1 MTFKRYCR
9 KKRFNPN
16 EAFKPNY
23 NNRQVFTAEDEKSL
37 SSYLLIASKMNYGL
51 STRSTRFLA
60 YEFALKNNK
69 ICPSSWIKN
78 KIAGIDW
85 LQGFMKRQPE
95 LSLRTPEATSF
106 ARSTA
111 FNKHTV
117 REFFQNLK
125 TVRNRY
131 KYNPNCIYNVD
142 ETGLTTV
149 QKPVK
154 VLAGRGSKQVGR
166 ITSAE
171 RGTLVTACC
180 ASNAIG
186 NSTPPLFIFPRVKFH
201 DYMIK
206 EEPPGCVGFA
216 NPSGWMN
223 SEIFIEW
230 IKHFVKYSNCSQ
242 ESPVL
247 LLLDSHESHIKSL
260 ELAIQHG
267 ITMISFPT
275 HCSHKLQPLDR
286 TVFGPLKRFYNS
298 ACDNWMVSN
307 PRPMT
312 IYDIV
317 SIVRE
322 PYTKAFSPSNIQT
335 GFRVAGIEPFNSEI
349 FKDDEYLP
357 SSVTDRAAPD
367 TVTITPVNN
376 MESEMIP
383 AHVNHIESEI
393 TIVNIETSILNK
405 VSTSVA
411 SIISPEVLK
420 PYPKASARKKKV
432 KSRQLKT
439 RILTDTPVRNEI
451 QLLLCITQN
460 NVDFMHYPEQRRSEK
475 IKDDISTMFKL
486 GVKVCFLKEYLQ
498 NKESKVVTSK
508 NFLNI
513 NKKIELARSCE
524 KSKEALLIDELM
536 SLCGKDP
543 DAVISVQVD
552 SDSVLQF
559 LLIISGD
566 MKQVFDMF
574 PEVLMIDCTYCTNKL
589 RMPLF
594 TLLVEDGNGTGQ
606 AVGYAFIAQETENT
620 LQDV

>member
-1 MTFKRYCR
+1 MVRNRIKKTNKVAIPSETMKVAVNKVLEGTQLNVVARQFNIDRMTLKRYCR
-9 KKRFNPN
+9 KKRLDPN

-51 STRSTRFLA
+51 STKYAHHHGSKIKLQ
-60 YEFALKNNK
+60 ALIGCKV
-69 ICPSSWIKN
+69 
-78 KIAGIDW
+78 
-85 LQGFMKRQPE
+85 FVKRQPE

-171 RGTLVTACC
+171 QGTLVTACC

-186 NSTPPLFIFPRVKFH
+186 NSIPPLFIFPRVKFH

-206 EEPPGCVGFA
+206 EGPPGCVGFA

-242 ESPVL
+242 ESPIL
-247 LLLDSHESHIKSL
+247 LLLDSHESHISVKGL

-267 ITMISFPT
+267 ITMISFPP

-420 PYPKASARKKKV
+420 LYPKAFARKKNV

-451 QLLLCITQN
+451 RLSKEKKILKQTKNQQKVSTKDKKLRITCLGIKN
-460 NVDFMHYPEQRRSEK
+460 NVNQKLLHNLTFTNDEIFLIK
-475 IKDDISTMFKL
+475 ILYF
-486 GVKVCFLKEYLQ
+486 
-498 NKESKVVTSK
+498 
-508 NFLNI
+508 
-513 NKKIELARSCE
+513 
-524 KSKEALLIDELM
+524 
-536 SLCGKDP
+536 
-543 DAVISVQVD
+543 
-552 SDSVLQF
+552 
-559 LLIISGD
+559 
-566 MKQVFDMF
+566 
-574 PEVLMIDCTYCTNKL
+574 
-589 RMPLF
+589 
-594 TLLVEDGNGTGQ
+594 
-606 AVGYAFIAQETENT
+606 
-620 LQDV
+620 

>member
-1 MTFKRYCR
+1 M
-9 KKRFNPN
+9 
-16 EAFKPNY
+16 
-23 NNRQVFTAEDEKSL
+23 
-37 SSYLLIASKMNYGL
+37 I
-51 STRSTRFLA
+51 
-60 YEFALKNNK
+60 
-69 ICPSSWIKN
+69 
-78 KIAGIDW
+78 
-85 LQGFMKRQPE
+85 
-95 LSLRTPEATSF
+95 
-106 ARSTA
+106 
-111 FNKHTV
+111 
-117 REFFQNLK
+117 
-125 TVRNRY
+125 
-131 KYNPNCIYNVD
+131 
-142 ETGLTTV
+142 
-149 QKPVK
+149 
-154 VLAGRGSKQVGR
+154 
-166 ITSAE
+166 
-171 RGTLVTACC
+171 TACC

-186 NSTPPLFIFPRVKFH
+186 NSIPPLFIFPRVKFH

-206 EEPPGCVGFA
+206 EGPPGCVGFA

-247 LLLDSHESHIKSL
+247 LLLDSHESHISVKGL

-267 ITMISFPT
+267 ITMISFPP
-275 HCSHKLQPLDR
+275 HCSHKLQPLYR

-420 PYPKASARKKKV
+420 PYPKASARKKMLKV
-432 KSRQLKT
+432 GS
-439 RILTDTPVRNEI
+439 
-451 QLLLCITQN
+451 
-460 NVDFMHYPEQRRSEK
+460 
-475 IKDDISTMFKL
+475 
-486 GVKVCFLKEYLQ
+486 
-498 NKESKVVTSK
+498 
-508 NFLNI
+508 
-513 NKKIELARSCE
+513 
-524 KSKEALLIDELM
+524 
-536 SLCGKDP
+536 
-543 DAVISVQVD
+543 
-552 SDSVLQF
+552 
-559 LLIISGD
+559 
-566 MKQVFDMF
+566 
-574 PEVLMIDCTYCTNKL
+574 
-589 RMPLF
+589 
-594 TLLVEDGNGTGQ
+594 
-606 AVGYAFIAQETENT
+606 
-620 LQDV
+620 

>member
-1 MTFKRYCR
+1 MVRNRIKKTNKVAIPSDTMKVAVNKVLEGTQLNVVARQFNIDRMTLKRYCR
-9 KKRFNPN
+9 KKRLNPN

-37 SSYLLIASKMNYGL
+37 SS
-51 STRSTRFLA
+51 
-60 YEFALKNNK
+60 
-69 ICPSSWIKN
+69 
-78 KIAGIDW
+78 IDW

-186 NSTPPLFIFPRVKFH
+186 NSIPPLFIFPRVKFQ

-206 EEPPGCVGFA
+206 EGPPGC
-216 NPSGWMN
+216 
-223 SEIFIEW
+223 
-230 IKHFVKYSNCSQ
+230 

-247 LLLDSHESHIKSL
+247 LLLDSHESHISVKGL
-260 ELAIQHG
+260 ELTIQHG
-267 ITMISFPT
+267 ITMISFPP

-383 AHVNHIESEI
+383 AHVNHI
-393 TIVNIETSILNK
+393 
-405 VSTSVA
+405 
-411 SIISPEVLK
+411 
-420 PYPKASARKKKV
+420 
-432 KSRQLKT
+432 
-439 RILTDTPVRNEI
+439 
-451 QLLLCITQN
+451 
-460 NVDFMHYPEQRRSEK
+460 
-475 IKDDISTMFKL
+475 
-486 GVKVCFLKEYLQ
+486 
-498 NKESKVVTSK
+498 
-508 NFLNI
+508 
-513 NKKIELARSCE
+513 
-524 KSKEALLIDELM
+524 
-536 SLCGKDP
+536 
-543 DAVISVQVD
+543 
-552 SDSVLQF
+552 
-559 LLIISGD
+559 
-566 MKQVFDMF
+566 
-574 PEVLMIDCTYCTNKL
+574 
-589 RMPLF
+589 
-594 TLLVEDGNGTGQ
+594 
-606 AVGYAFIAQETENT
+606 
-620 LQDV
+620 

>member
-1 MTFKRYCR
+1 MTLKRYCR
-9 KKRFNPN
+9 KKRLNPN

-51 STRSTRFLA
+51 STRSTQLLA
-60 YEFALKNNK
+60 CEFALKNNK

-95 LSLRTPEATSF
+95 LSLRTPEVTSF

-125 TVRNRY
+125 TVRN
-131 KYNPNCIYNVD
+131 IYNVD

-171 RGTLVTACC
+171 RGTLE
-180 ASNAIG
+180 G
-186 NSTPPLFIFPRVKFH
+186 
-201 DYMIK
+201 
-206 EEPPGCVGFA
+206 PPGCVGFA

-247 LLLDSHESHIKSL
+247 LLLDSHESHISVKGL

-267 ITMISFPT
+267 ITMISFPP

-298 ACDNWMVSN
+298 ACDNWMVLN

-317 SIVRE
+317 SIVQE

-349 FKDDEYLP
+349 FKNNEYLP

-432 KSRQLKT
+432 ISRQLKT

-451 QLLLCITQN
+451 RL
-460 NVDFMHYPEQRRSEK
+460 
-475 IKDDISTMFKL
+475 
-486 GVKVCFLKEYLQ
+486 
-498 NKESKVVTSK
+498 
-508 NFLNI
+508 
-513 NKKIELARSCE
+513 
-524 KSKEALLIDELM
+524 
-536 SLCGKDP
+536 
-543 DAVISVQVD
+543 
-552 SDSVLQF
+552 
-559 LLIISGD
+559 
-566 MKQVFDMF
+566 
-574 PEVLMIDCTYCTNKL
+574 
-589 RMPLF
+589 
-594 TLLVEDGNGTGQ
+594 
-606 AVGYAFIAQETENT
+606 
-620 LQDV
+620 

>member
-1 MTFKRYCR
+1 MQDLKMVRNRIKKTNKVAIPSETMKVAVNKVLEGTQLNVVARQFNIDRMTLKRYCR
-9 KKRFNPN
+9 KKRLNPN

-23 NNRQVFTAEDEKSL
+23 NNRQ
-37 SSYLLIASKMNYGL
+37 
-51 STRSTRFLA
+51 
-60 YEFALKNNK
+60 

-125 TVRNRY
+125 TIRNRY

-154 VLAGRGSKQVGR
+154 VLAGRGSKQVGK

-186 NSTPPLFIFPRVKFH
+186 NSIPPLFIFPRVKFH

-206 EEPPGCVGFA
+206 EGPPGCVGFA

-223 SEIFIEW
+223 SEIFIEC

-247 LLLDSHESHIKSL
+247 LLLDSHESHISVKGL

-267 ITMISFPT
+267 ITMISFPP

-298 ACDNWMVSN
+298 ACDNWMVLN

-335 GFRVAGIEPFNSEI
+335 GFRVAGIEPFNSKI

-357 SSVTDRAAPD
+357 SSITDRAAPD

-383 AHVNHIESEI
+383 AHVHHIESEI

-420 PYPKASARKKKV
+420 PYPKASARKKNV

-451 QLLLCITQN
+451 RLSKEKKILKQTKNQQKVSTKDKKETKNYLL
-460 NVDFMHYPEQRRSEK
+460 R
-475 IKDDISTMFKL
+475 
-486 GVKVCFLKEYLQ
+486 
-498 NKESKVVTSK
+498 
-508 NFLNI
+508 
-513 NKKIELARSCE
+513 NKKQCKPKAASQLDFH
-524 KSKEALLIDELM
+524 K
-536 SLCGKDP
+536 
-543 DAVISVQVD
+543 
-552 SDSVLQF
+552 
-559 LLIISGD
+559 
-566 MKQVFDMF
+566 
-574 PEVLMIDCTYCTNKL
+574 
-589 RMPLF
+589 
-594 TLLVEDGNGTGQ
+594 
-606 AVGYAFIAQETENT
+606 
-620 LQDV
+620 

>member
-1 MTFKRYCR
+1 MVRNRIKKTNKVAIPSETMKVAVNKVLEGTQLNVVARQFNIDRMTLKRYCR
-9 KKRFNPN
+9 KKRLNPN

-23 NNRQVFTAEDEKSL
+23 NNRQVFTAEDKKSL
-37 SSYLLIASKMNYGL
+37 SSYLLI
-51 STRSTRFLA
+51 
-60 YEFALKNNK
+60 
-69 ICPSSWIKN
+69 
-78 KIAGIDW
+78 
-85 LQGFMKRQPE
+85 
-95 LSLRTPEATSF
+95 
-106 ARSTA
+106 
-111 FNKHTV
+111 
-117 REFFQNLK
+117 
-125 TVRNRY
+125 
-131 KYNPNCIYNVD
+131 
-142 ETGLTTV
+142 
-149 QKPVK
+149 
-154 VLAGRGSKQVGR
+154 GRGSKQVGR

-186 NSTPPLFIFPRVKFH
+186 NSIPPLFIFPRVKFH

-206 EEPPGCVGFA
+206 EGPPGCVGFA

-247 LLLDSHESHIKSL
+247 LLLDSHESHISVKGL

-267 ITMISFPT
+267 ITMISFPP

-405 VSTSVA
+405 VSTSAA

-439 RILTDTPVRNEI
+439 RILTDTPV
-451 QLLLCITQN
+451 
-460 NVDFMHYPEQRRSEK
+460 
-475 IKDDISTMFKL
+475 
-486 GVKVCFLKEYLQ
+486 
-498 NKESKVVTSK
+498 
-508 NFLNI
+508 
-513 NKKIELARSCE
+513 
-524 KSKEALLIDELM
+524 
-536 SLCGKDP
+536 
-543 DAVISVQVD
+543 
-552 SDSVLQF
+552 
-559 LLIISGD
+559 
-566 MKQVFDMF
+566 
-574 PEVLMIDCTYCTNKL
+574 
-589 RMPLF
+589 
-594 TLLVEDGNGTGQ
+594 
-606 AVGYAFIAQETENT
+606 
-620 LQDV
+620 

>member
-1 MTFKRYCR
+1 MKVAVNKVLEGTQLNVVARQFNIDRMTLKRYCR
-9 KKRFNPN
+9 KKRLNPN

-23 NNRQVFTAEDEKSL
+23 NNRQ
-37 SSYLLIASKMNYGL
+37 
-51 STRSTRFLA
+51 
-60 YEFALKNNK
+60 

-85 LQGFMKRQPE
+85 LQGFMKIQPE

-171 RGTLVTACC
+171 QGTLVTACY

-186 NSTPPLFIFPRVKFH
+186 NSIPPLFIFPRVKFH

-206 EEPPGCVGFA
+206 EGPPRCVGFA

-247 LLLDSHESHIKSL
+247 LLLDSHESHISVKGL

-267 ITMISFPT
+267 ITMISFPS

-286 TVFGPLKRFYNS
+286 TVFGPLK
-298 ACDNWMVSN
+298 
-307 PRPMT
+307 RPMT

-367 TVTITPVNN
+367 TVTITPVN

-420 PYPKASARKKKV
+420 PYSP
-432 KSRQLKT
+432 
-439 RILTDTPVRNEI
+439 
-451 QLLLCITQN
+451 
-460 NVDFMHYPEQRRSEK
+460 
-475 IKDDISTMFKL
+475 
-486 GVKVCFLKEYLQ
+486 
-498 NKESKVVTSK
+498 
-508 NFLNI
+508 
-513 NKKIELARSCE
+513 
-524 KSKEALLIDELM
+524 
-536 SLCGKDP
+536 
-543 DAVISVQVD
+543 
-552 SDSVLQF
+552 
-559 LLIISGD
+559 
-566 MKQVFDMF
+566 
-574 PEVLMIDCTYCTNKL
+574 
-589 RMPLF
+589 
-594 TLLVEDGNGTGQ
+594 
-606 AVGYAFIAQETENT
+606 
-620 LQDV
+620 

>member
-1 MTFKRYCR
+1 MVRNRIKKTNKVAIPSETMKVAVNKVLEGTQLNVVARQFNIDRMTLKRYCR
-9 KKRFNPN
+9 KKRLNPN

-51 STRSTRFLA
+51 STRSTRLLA

-69 ICPSSWIKN
+69 IYPSSWIKN

-186 NSTPPLFIFPRVKFH
+186 NSIPPLFIFPRVKFH
-201 DYMIK
+201 DCMIK
-206 EEPPGCVGFA
+206 EGPPGCVGFA

-247 LLLDSHESHIKSL
+247 LLLDSHESHISVKDL

-267 ITMISFPT
+267 ITMISFPP

-298 ACDNWMVSN
+298 ACDNWM
-307 PRPMT
+307 
-312 IYDIV
+312 
-317 SIVRE
+317 
-322 PYTKAFSPSNIQT
+322 T

-420 PYPKASARKKKV
+420 PYPKASARKKNV

-451 QLLLCITQN
+451 RLSKEKKILKQTKNQQKVSTKDKEETKNYLL
-460 NVDFMHYPEQRRSEK
+460 R
-475 IKDDISTMFKL
+475 
-486 GVKVCFLKEYLQ
+486 
-498 NKESKVVTSK
+498 
-508 NFLNI
+508 
-513 NKKIELARSCE
+513 NKKQCKPKVASQLDFH
-524 KSKEALLIDELM
+524 K
-536 SLCGKDP
+536 
-543 DAVISVQVD
+543 
-552 SDSVLQF
+552 
-559 LLIISGD
+559 
-566 MKQVFDMF
+566 
-574 PEVLMIDCTYCTNKL
+574 
-589 RMPLF
+589 
-594 TLLVEDGNGTGQ
+594 
-606 AVGYAFIAQETENT
+606 
-620 LQDV
+620 

>member
-1 MTFKRYCR
+1 MKVAVNKVLEGTQLNVVARQFNIDRMTLKRYCR
-9 KKRFNPN
+9 KKRLNPN
-16 EAFKPNY
+16 EAFKPND

-37 SSYLLIASKMNYGL
+37 SSYLLIASKMNYGF
-51 STRSTRFLA
+51 STRSTRLLA
-60 YEFALKNNK
+60 YKFALKNNK

-78 KIAGIDW
+78 KIAGINW

-125 TVRNRY
+125 T
-131 KYNPNCIYNVD
+131 
-142 ETGLTTV
+142 
-149 QKPVK
+149 PVK

-186 NSTPPLFIFPRVKFH
+186 NSIPPLFIFPRVKFH

-206 EEPPGCVGFA
+206 EGPPGCVGFA

-223 SEIFIEW
+223 SEIFIER

-247 LLLDSHESHIKSL
+247 LLLDSHESHISVKGL

-267 ITMISFPT
+267 ITMISFPP

-317 SIVRE
+317 SIV
-322 PYTKAFSPSNIQT
+322 
-335 GFRVAGIEPFNSEI
+335 
-349 FKDDEYLP
+349 
-357 SSVTDRAAPD
+357 
-367 TVTITPVNN
+367 
-376 MESEMIP
+376 
-383 AHVNHIESEI
+383 
-393 TIVNIETSILNK
+393 
-405 VSTSVA
+405 
-411 SIISPEVLK
+411 
-420 PYPKASARKKKV
+420 
-432 KSRQLKT
+432 
-439 RILTDTPVRNEI
+439 
-451 QLLLCITQN
+451 
-460 NVDFMHYPEQRRSEK
+460 
-475 IKDDISTMFKL
+475 
-486 GVKVCFLKEYLQ
+486 
-498 NKESKVVTSK
+498 
-508 NFLNI
+508 
-513 NKKIELARSCE
+513 
-524 KSKEALLIDELM
+524 
-536 SLCGKDP
+536 
-543 DAVISVQVD
+543 
-552 SDSVLQF
+552 
-559 LLIISGD
+559 
-566 MKQVFDMF
+566 
-574 PEVLMIDCTYCTNKL
+574 
-589 RMPLF
+589 
-594 TLLVEDGNGTGQ
+594 
-606 AVGYAFIAQETENT
+606 
-620 LQDV
+620 